1 MNAALVFFAVIIFTC
16 IFLNNVSS
24 KAGIPVLLLF
34 IIFGMLLGLS
44 DPNADKESLWIVEKI
59 STVALIFIMFY
70 GGFGT
75 RWSSA
80 RPVVVESGI
89 LATVGVVMTAG
100 LVGAF
105 CHFILKWGWVEGL
118 LMGSVISS
126 TDAASVFS
134 ILRCRK
140 LGLKNNTAPLL
151 EIESGSNDPC
161 SYMMTAIMLSI
172 LGGTAQ
178 GGQIVWMVFS
188 QLFFGALCGVL
199 VAQGA
204 AFVLKRFSFA
214 SSGFDSL
221 FILAV
226 AILAYALPS
235 LIGGNGYLSAY
246 IVGIILGNT
255 RFRGRKP
262 LVHFFDGVTS
272 LMQILIFFLLGYISN
287 PSSLHKAV
295 VPALIIFAFLTLV
308 ARPVSIAAILTPFRK
323 YRLKQQALISFVGL
337 RGAASIV
344 FAIMAISG
352 EVALNHDIF
361 NIVFCIVLISIL
373 LQGSFI
379 PAVARKL
386 DMVDN
391 SEDVLKTFNDFSDE
405 TEVVF
410 SKIEITAQSPWKDK
424 LVKELAVPHNVL
436 LTLIM
441 RGNENI
447 IPVGDTRIMEG
458 DIVISSTKA
467 FNSEKVV
474 NLREH
479 AVSRDSHWIGHP
491 IKDYPNQD
499 KSLVVLIKRGEGS
512 IIPNGNTVIERGDT
526 LVIMN
531 RK

>member
-1 MNAALVFFAVIIFTC
+1 MNAALILVAVIIFTC

-24 KAGIPVLLLF
+24 KAGVPVLLLF
-34 IIFGMLLGLS
+34 IVFGILFGLMEPET
-44 DPNADKESLWIVEKI
+44 DGESLWFVEKV

-75 RWSSA
+75 RWPSA

-89 LATVGVVMTAG
+89 LATLGVVMTAG

-105 CHFILKWGWVEGL
+105 CHLVLKWGWAEGL
-118 LMGSVISS
+118 LMGSVVSS

-134 ILRCRK
+134 ILRSRK
-140 LGLKNNTAPLL
+140 LGLKNRTAPIL

-172 LGGTAQ
+172 LGGHAQ

-188 QLFFGALCGVL
+188 QLFFGALCGLL

-204 AFVLKRFSFA
+204 AFILKRISFA
-214 SSGFDSL
+214 TAGFDSL

-235 LIGGNGYLSAY
+235 LIGGNGFLGTY

-255 RFRGRKP
+255 KFRGRKP

-272 LMQILIFFLLGYISN
+272 LMQILIFFLLGVIAN
-287 PSSLHKAV
+287 PLAFPKAI
-295 VPALIIFAFLTLV
+295 VPALIIFGFLTLV
-308 ARPVSIAAILTPFRK
+308 ARPLAVSSILGPFRK
-323 YRLKQQALISFVGL
+323 YKLRQQVLISFVGL

-352 EVALNHDIF
+352 DVTLQHDIF

-373 LQGSFI
+373 LQGTFI

-386 DMVDN
+386 DMVDT
-391 SEDVLKTFNDFSDE
+391 SEDVVKAFNDFADE
-405 TEVVF
+405 AEMAF
-410 SKIEITAQSPWKDK
+410 SKIEISSQNPWNGRT
-424 LVKELAVPHNVL
+424 VKELNIPHNVL
-436 LTLIM
+436 LALIM

-447 IPVGDTRIMEG
+447 IPTGGTEIKEG
-458 DIVISSTKA
+458 DIIITCTKA
-467 FNSEKVV
+467 FQSESLV
-474 NLREH
+474 NLWEH
-479 AVSRDSHWIGHP
+479 KLRKESRWVGHQ
-491 IKDYPNQD
+491 IKEYPN
-499 KSLVVLIKRGEGS
+499 KNNGLVILIRRGEEN
-512 IIPNGNTVIERGDT
+512 IIPNGNTVLEAGDT
-526 LVIMN
+526 LVIMK
-531 RK
+531 R